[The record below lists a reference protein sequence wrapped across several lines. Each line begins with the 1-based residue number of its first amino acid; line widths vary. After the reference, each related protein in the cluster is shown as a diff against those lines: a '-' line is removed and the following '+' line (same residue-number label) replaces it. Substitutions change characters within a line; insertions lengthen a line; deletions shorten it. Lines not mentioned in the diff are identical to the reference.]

1 MDKGVGKHQ
10 KVRLLPVKTEI
21 QVKKAWERIVG
32 VEPDCEKSYR
42 YFLLRRECS
51 PRTVPDVEN
60 DHNMAAFVYRV
71 NDSVGAWFLPKKKM
85 AKFLAFPNDCPA
97 LGKSLQTINP
107 HFLFEL

>member
-10 KVRLLPVKTEI
+10 KVRLLAVKTEI

-51 PRTVPDVEN
+51 PRTVPDVGN
-60 DHNMAAFVYRV
+60 VHNMAAFVYRL
-71 NDSVGAWFLPKKKM
+71 NDSVGAWVSSQKENGEVSC
-85 AKFLAFPNDCPA
+85 FP
-97 LGKSLQTINP
+97 
-107 HFLFEL
+107 E

>member
-10 KVRLLPVKTEI
+10 KVRLLAVKTEI

-32 VEPDCEKSYR
+32 VESDCEKSYS
-42 YFLLRRECS
+42 FLLRRECG

-60 DHNMAAFVYRV
+60 VHNMAAFVYRV
-71 NDSVGAWFLPKKKM
+71 NDSVGAWFLPKKM

-97 LGKSLQTINP
+97 LGKSLQTIN
-107 HFLFEL
+107 